1 MSESQRREQILDAVE
16 RLLGREGLHAV
27 TMRAVA
33 AEAGVSLRLVQY
45 YGESKERL
53 LTAALERLADRSLQ
67 RWRAR
72 TAVRG
77 EGAAVAAVR
86 AFFDEALPTDEDG
99 RAFHRVGVCLELLA
113 ITRPDTATTAYRDHL
128 RALADHL
135 AGIIGADE
143 RVDAARAGRIA
154 TEVMALAHGLGSLLM
169 AGGVTQEHAEGVVG
183 DYVAGLQARWSE

>member
-53 LTAALERLADRSLQ
+53 LTAALDRLAERSLW
-67 RWRAR
+67 RWRER
-72 TAVRG
+72 TAAPQG
-77 EGAAVAAVR
+77 GGPAAVR
-86 AFFDEALPTDEDG
+86 AFFDEALPTDEDA
-99 RAFHRVGVCLELLA
+99 RAFHRIGVCLELLA
-113 ITRPDTATTAYRDHL
+113 ITRPDAAAAAYRDHL

-135 AGIIGADE
+135 AGIVGAE
-143 RVDAARAGRIA
+143 ARVDAARAGRIA

-169 AGGVTQEHAEGVVG
+169 AGSVTRAHAEEVVD
-183 DYVAGLQARWSE
+183 DYVARLTAEWSE